1 MVNSLRVAA
10 RPRECLSRYWQCPP
24 AGAGSTYREVMD
36 NRAQVAPVQAKEI
49 VYQAVPY
56 AGMGKVFDFIH
67 ATNDVLSERG
77 VRLPLDGQATTTP
90 ATRAEKGRAV
100 REQKRHDP
108 KELVHH
114 RRQQRLRPRA
124 GHPPARPRR
133 HRGRHRP
140 PTRQCRRP
148 HPEVP
153 RYVPLRAARRDHATK
168 WGIEGFAESV
178 AQEVAPFGIGVTIVE
193 PGGARTE
200 FRYGSA
206 RVADLLPAYDGT
218 PAHGFLTM
226 LDPAN
231 GLAPGDP
238 ARMAAAIIASVDQQP
253 APLRIVLGSQA
264 LQTTVSVLKDRI
276 ASFEA
281 QTDLAASTDFPPGE

>member
-1 MVNSLRVAA
+1 M
-10 RPRECLSRYWQCPP
+10 Y
-24 AGAGSTYREVMD
+24 
-36 NRAQVAPVQAKEI
+36 
-49 VYQAVPY
+49 
-56 AGMGKVFDFIH
+56 
-67 ATNDVLSERG
+67 
-77 VRLPLDGQATTTP
+77 
-90 ATRAEKGRAV
+90 
-100 REQKRHDP
+100 
-108 KELVHH
+108 
-114 RRQQRLRPRA
+114 
-124 GHPPARPRR
+124 
-133 HRGRHRP
+133 
-140 PTRQCRRP
+140 
-148 HPEVP
+148 
-153 RYVPLRAARRDHATK
+153 HATK

-206 RVADLLPAYDGT
+206 QVADALPAYDGT

-253 APLRIVLGSQA
+253 APLRIILGSQA

-281 QTDLAASTDFPPGE
+281 RTDLAASTDFPPGD